1 MQAPEGTIFDLYD
14 EAGKEERQKTKKRR
28 PKTAQAIREV
38 GLGMAQ
44 GAGDIVQ
51 MAGMLEGAIQ
61 APLTYGL
68 LSEEQRKETQLPG
81 EKARTQMLFDPD
93 ITESQFAALAV
104 DDDLI
109 PPTQLP
115 GGRTAL
121 GEALEEIPEEGTLQ
135 EIVRRGTRTL
145 AFAPAGAAAMAEM
158 GTRELMGLGGKK
170 IAENLGLGETA
181 QTLFDV
187 GFSLTPVPK
196 KFIKGGSA
204 IIKMAEQG
212 KFTTQKQ
219 MVDTAKKL
227 GMTEQEIAPLVR
239 EGWFA
244 DILRKISPR
253 RGGTEKALHA
263 TKAGVGRAFE
273 TIRES
278 DIARNALTKGSR
290 GAFIKNLESGLADLS
305 TGAKDAI
312 AGDLADLMNSKM
324 TGRDLMVFWDKIND
338 YWKQYPKLG
347 KLKGSLKKALGSISP
362 ELSSDFEMANTL
374 SQRFRD
380 VASKLKPNVATDIAG
395 LGEVGVVFS
404 SLLKGGLPVLM
415 KTAPYSLGIPAA
427 RKLAQLMST
436 SARFQ
441 NLHKKMITTVNAGQV
456 KATKKILDQM
466 VGMIQK
472 ESPETA
478 AELQK
483 ITMEDLEEMLKGA
496 D

>member
-1 MQAPEGTIFDLYD
+1 
-14 EAGKEERQKTKKRR
+14 
-28 PKTAQAIREV
+28 
-38 GLGMAQ
+38 
-44 GAGDIVQ
+44 
-51 MAGMLEGAIQ
+51 
-61 APLTYGL
+61 
-68 LSEEQRKETQLPG
+68 
-81 EKARTQMLFDPD
+81 
-93 ITESQFAALAV
+93 
-104 DDDLI
+104 
-109 PPTQLP
+109 
-115 GGRTAL
+115 
-121 GEALEEIPEEGTLQ
+121 
-135 EIVRRGTRTL
+135 
-145 AFAPAGAAAMAEM
+145 
-158 GTRELMGLGGKK
+158 
-170 IAENLGLGETA
+170 
-181 QTLFDV
+181 
-187 GFSLTPVPK
+187 
-196 KFIKGGSA
+196 
-204 IIKMAEQG
+204 
-212 KFTTQKQ
+212 
-219 MVDTAKKL
+219 
-227 GMTEQEIAPLVR
+227 
-239 EGWFA
+239 
-244 DILRKISPR
+244 
-253 RGGTEKALHA
+253 
-263 TKAGVGRAFE
+263 
-273 TIRES
+273 
-278 DIARNALTKGSR
+278 
-290 GAFIKNLESGLADLS
+290 
-305 TGAKDAI
+305 
-312 AGDLADLMNSKM
+312 MNSKM